1 LEQKESTLSKKRWVA
16 KEIPEKERI
25 EQLSKSLNVNTT
37 FGTLLLQ
44 RGINTFDEAKY
55 FFRPSLLH
63 LHDPF
68 LMKDMQKAVE
78 RIQTAISKQEKILVY
93 GDYDVD
99 GTTAVATV
107 YSFFHEFYPN
117 VDFYI
122 PDRYAEGY
130 GVSFKG
136 IDWAAENGFSV
147 IIALDCGIKSIAH
160 VDYALSKNIEF
171 IICDHHLPG
180 EEVPK
185 ATAILNPKQSDCSYP
200 FKELSGCGI
209 GFKLIQAFS
218 SATQMADMHMERY
231 LDLAAVSIAADIVPI
246 VDENRVLAH
255 FGLKKLIEDPNYGLQ
270 ALLEYSSKKP
280 ELTISDVVFS
290 IGPRINA
297 AGRIADAKDSVR
309 LMLAPSMEKARE
321 FAGQINTHNEERR
334 NFDTNIT
341 EEALSLI
348 ENSTEMLSRRSTV
361 VYNPEWHKGVIGIV
375 ASRLIEKYHR
385 PTVVLTRSNGV
396 ATGSARSVPGFDLYK
411 AIEACSDLLEQFGG
425 HTHAA
430 GLTLK
435 VENVEPFMEKFER
448 IVAETIEEKCL
459 TPEVE
464 YDIELP
470 LKSINPRFMNILKQF
485 APFGPGNMNPVFMT
499 RNVWDNGY
507 GAIVGE
513 NHLRLSLLQDAHGK
527 PLKGIAFGQAHHYDR
542 IATGVSFDICYTIE
556 ENHFNDTTTLQLNI
570 KDIKFADER

>member
-1 LEQKESTLSKKRWVA
+1 LEQKETTVAKKRWVA
-16 KEIPEKERI
+16 KECPDKESAEK
-25 EQLSKSLNVNTT
+25 LSKLLNINSV
-37 FGTLLLQ
+37 FSTLLLQ
-44 RGINTFDEAKY
+44 RGITTFEGARY
-55 FFRPSLLH
+55 FFRPSLDH

-78 RIQTAISKQEKILVY
+78 RIQQAINENEKILVY

-107 YSFFHEFYPN
+107 FSFFNQFYPN

-130 GVSFKG
+130 GISYKG
-136 IDWAAENGFSV
+136 IDWAAEQGFKV

-160 VDYALSKNIEF
+160 IDYALEKGVEF

-180 EEVPK
+180 EVIPK
-185 ATAILNPKQSDCSYP
+185 ATAILNPKQADCSYP

-209 GFKLIQAFS
+209 GFKLIQAY
-218 SATQMADMHMERY
+218 ATATNMPDVKIERY

-246 VDENRVLAH
+246 NDENRVLAH
-255 FGLKKLIEDPNYGLQ
+255 FGLRKLVEDPNYGLS

-341 EEALSLI
+341 EEALSLMRTAPKCI
-348 ENSTEMLSRRSTV
+348 
-361 VYNPEWHKGVIGIV
+361 I
-375 ASRLIEKYHR
+375 
-385 PTVVLTRSNGV
+385 
-396 ATGSARSVPGFDLYK
+396 
-411 AIEACSDLLEQFGG
+411 
-425 HTHAA
+425 
-430 GLTLK
+430 
-435 VENVEPFMEKFER
+435 
-448 IVAETIEEKCL
+448 AE
-459 TPEVE
+459 V
-464 YDIELP
+464 
-470 LKSINPRFMNILKQF
+470 Q
-485 APFGPGNMNPVFMT
+485 
-499 RNVWDNGY
+499 
-507 GAIVGE
+507 
-513 NHLRLSLLQDAHGK
+513 
-527 PLKGIAFGQAHHYDR
+527 
-542 IATGVSFDICYTIE
+542 
-556 ENHFNDTTTLQLNI
+556 
-570 KDIKFADER
+570 